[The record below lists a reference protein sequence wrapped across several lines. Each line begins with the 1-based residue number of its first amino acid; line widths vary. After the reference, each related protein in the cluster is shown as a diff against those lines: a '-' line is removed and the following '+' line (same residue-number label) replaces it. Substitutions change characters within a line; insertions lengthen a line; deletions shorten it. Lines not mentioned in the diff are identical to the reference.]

1 MESFRD
7 ALRSGRRLKGVWL
20 ASFSHVAAEIAAG
33 CGFDW
38 CLIDLEHG
46 CGGETDAL
54 RMMQAMG
61 RGRIHPVVRVP
72 CLRQDII
79 SRCLDF
85 GAEGIMLPMVQSAEE
100 AAAFARSLRYPPH
113 GNRGMSSAC
122 RAAGYGR
129 DFDNYFAGE
138 APLAI
143 AQIESAAAVEGVD
156 AIAGT
161 EGIDALFIGHS
172 DLSLGLGAFRKYDA
186 PGMLHAEQRVLE
198 VCARFAKA
206 PGALWRASMEGK
218 SLFTGKGGLFALGTD
233 VDALKNSFDSMLSTT

>member
-1 MESFRD
+1 MESFRQ
-7 ALRSGRRLKGVWL
+7 ALRSGRRLKGIWL

-33 CGFDW
+33 SGFDW

-46 CGGETDAL
+46 CGNETDAL

-61 RGRIHPVVRVP
+61 RSEIHPVVRVP

-85 GAEGIMLPMVQSAEE
+85 GADGIMLPMVQSGEE
-100 AAAFARSLRYPPH
+100 ANAFARALRYPPH
-113 GNRGMSSAC
+113 GNRGMSSSC
-122 RAAGYGR
+122 RAAAYGR
-129 DFDNYFAGE
+129 DFEDYFSGE

-143 AQIESAAAVEGVD
+143 AQIESAEAVEAAE
-156 AIAGT
+156 AIAET

-172 DLSLGLGAFRKYDA
+172 DLSLGLGVFRQYDA
-186 PGMLHAEQRVLE
+186 PEVLRAEQRVLE
-198 VCARFAKA
+198 ACQRNGKA
-206 PGALWRASMEGK
+206 PGALWRASMEGH

-233 VDALKNSFDSMLSTT
+233 VDALRRSFESMLSPT